1 MKGFRSYGI
10 ISYAERML
18 GMEELVRKLFGGT
31 AYLAHWFER
40 EELVLEL
47 ESVQKEAECPHCKQK
62 SSRVHSRYKRKFAD
76 LPIKGH
82 PTRVIL
88 HCRKFFC
95 DNPSCNHKAFTESFD
110 FIKPMES
117 KTERLISEVLKVSGN
132 NSSRKAK
139 AILEEEGIKISKAT
153 ICNLKNKNC

>member
-1 MKGFRSYGI
+1 MR
-10 ISYAERML
+10 
-18 GMEELVRKLFGGT
+18 ELVRKLFGGT
-31 AYLAHWFER
+31 EYLSHRLES

-47 ESVQKEAECPHCKQK
+47 ESVQKEAECPHCKEK
-62 SSRVHSRYKRKFAD
+62 SSRVHSRYLRKFAD

-82 PTRVIL
+82 PTRVLL

-95 DNPSCNHKAFTESFD
+95 DNPFCRYKTFTENFA
-110 FIKPMES
+110 FIRPMES
-117 KTERLISEVLKVSGN
+117 KTQRLISEILKVSGN

-139 AILEEEGIKISKAT
+139 AILAEKGIKISKAT